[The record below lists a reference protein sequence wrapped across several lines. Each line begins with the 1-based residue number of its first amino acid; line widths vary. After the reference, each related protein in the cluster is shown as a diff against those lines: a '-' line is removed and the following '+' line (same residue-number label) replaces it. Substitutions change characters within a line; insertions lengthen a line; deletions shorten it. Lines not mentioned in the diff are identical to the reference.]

1 MNKRKEEINLKC
13 IARDILI
20 VKRGLEDEGVESP
33 WLTTLGE
40 LASRVSH
47 ALRDEA
53 IRPGGVEARLN
64 AIKETLKKALA

>member
-1 MNKRKEEINLKC
+1 MNKRKEEINLKY
-13 IARDILI
+13 ITRDILI

-40 LASRVSH
+40 LASR
-47 ALRDEA
+47 DEA
-53 IRPGGVEARLN
+53 TRLEGVEARLN

>member
-1 MNKRKEEINLKC
+1 MNNRKEIINLKC

-33 WLTTLGE
+33 WLATLGE
-40 LASRVSH
+40 LATRVSH
-47 ALRDEA
+47 ASRNEA
-53 IRPGGVEARLN
+53 TRLGGVEVRLD